1 MYISYIDRFQYRD
14 DARVSHPRPG
24 IRLQPEKGF
33 DMNRGSISLAAL
45 LWLIIGFLVIYPLSI
60 LVLESFKI
68 APTDTWGIGNYLEFF
83 RDTYYLK
90 TFANTLVLSSLVLL
104 TATLFGVPLAYILA
118 RYRQWGK
125 TVFTA
130 LILLPIVLPAYAG
143 VFAFIIFFGKYGTV
157 NLLLMDSGL
166 IEAPINFIY
175 GLHGLVFV
183 QALHMLP
190 FIVLGL
196 SAGFTNIDPCF
207 EEAAEVEGASGF
219 RRFFTVSLPLCT
231 PSYLAGAVIVFLWPF
246 TDWLTPLILG
256 QVDFLPSVAYINIA
270 YHFTDVHRKYLG
282 IVAVIVSSLVCISLF
297 LLARWWVERKKYTG
311 LSKGT
316 TSEGRVIEP
325 SPLVKSGAYLYMFF
339 IAGLVLLIPI
349 VLGLSAFSRRWVL
362 EPFPTYWTLDNFR
375 LILLESPLLIKNS
388 FLFSGVALLF
398 GIAFG
403 LPAAYII
410 VRTQVPG
417 KDALDFVITLML
429 AFPGMAV
436 GVAYL
441 FGFWEGIPLARYWI
455 IMPLALFAR
464 RLPYFLRMAHSS
476 YLQLDSSLEE
486 ASEVSGVGKLRTF
499 FSISLPLLLKG
510 VLVGVVMFFI
520 MAFQEISTAIFLYRG
535 GWETLPIGIYLNWH
549 RGMEFG
555 IAAAMA
561 FLMIVIT
568 FILLLIISRVAG
580 GILKAAWGPGGT

>member
-1 MYISYIDRFQYRD
+1 MW
-14 DARVSHPRPG
+14 
-24 IRLQPEKGF
+24 
-33 DMNRGSISLAAL
+33 RGNFSLAAL
-45 LWLIIGFLVIYPLSI
+45 LWLVVAFLVVYPLSI
-60 LVLESFKI
+60 LIVESFKI
-68 APTDTWGIGNYLEFF
+68 AATGGWGIGNYLGFF
-83 RDTYYLK
+83 RETYYLK
-90 TFANTLVLSSLVLL
+90 TFGNTLVLSTLVLMA
-104 TATLFGVPLAYILA
+104 TTLFGIPLAYILA
-118 RYRQWGK
+118 RYRQHGK

-143 VFAFIIFFGKYGTV
+143 VFAFIIFLGKFGTV
-157 NLLLMDSGL
+157 NLLLMDLGL
-166 IEAPINFIY
+166 IRQPINFIY
-175 GLHGLVFV
+175 GFHGLVFT
-183 QALHMLP
+183 QSLHMLP
-190 FIVLGL
+190 FIVLSL
-196 SAGFTNIDPCF
+196 SAGFTTIDPAF

-219 RRFFTVSLPLCT
+219 WRFLTVTLPLCT
-231 PSYLAGAVIVFLWPF
+231 PSYLAGAVLVFLWPF

-256 QVDFLPSVAYINIA
+256 QVDFLPSVAYINIS
-270 YHFTDVHRKYLG
+270 YHFTDMHRKYMG
-282 IVAVIVSSLVCISLF
+282 IVAVVVSSLVCISLF

-325 SPLVKSGAYLYMFF
+325 GPLLKSGAYLYMFF
-339 IAGLVLLIPI
+339 IAALVLLIPV
-349 VLGLSAFSRRWVL
+349 VLGLSAFSRRWVF
-362 EPFPTYWTLDNFR
+362 EPFPTYWTLDNFK

-388 FLFSGVALLF
+388 FLFSGLALVF
-398 GIAFG
+398 GMVFG

-410 VRTQVPG
+410 VRTRVPG
-417 KDALDFVITLML
+417 KNALDFVITLML

-436 GVAYL
+436 GVSYL
-441 FGFWEGIPLARYWI
+441 LGFWKGIPLATHWI

-476 YLQLDSSLEE
+476 YLQLDVSLEE
-486 ASEVSGVGKLRTF
+486 ASEVSGVGKFRTF
-499 FSISLPLLLKG
+499 FFISLPLLLKG

-535 GWETLPIGIYLNWH
+535 GWETLPIGIYLNWS

-568 FILLLIISRVAG
+568 FILLLIIARISG

>member
-1 MYISYIDRFQYRD
+1 MS
-14 DARVSHPRPG
+14 
-24 IRLQPEKGF
+24 
-33 DMNRGSISLAAL
+33 RGNIFLAAL
-45 LWLIIGFLVIYPLSI
+45 LWSVIAFLVIYPLSF

-68 APTDTWGIGNYLEFF
+68 AETSSWGIANYLEFF
-83 RDTYYLK
+83 HDAYYLK
-90 TFANTLVLSSLVLL
+90 TFGNTLLLSTLVLL
-104 TATLFGVPLAYILA
+104 TTTVFGVPLAYILA
-118 RYRQWGK
+118 RYRHWGK

-143 VFAFIIFFGKYGTV
+143 VFAFVIFLGKYGTV
-157 NLLLMDSGL
+157 NLLLMDTGL
-166 IEAPINFIY
+166 IEKPINFIY
-175 GLHGLVFV
+175 GLHGLVFI
-183 QALHMLP
+183 QSLHMLP

-196 SAGFTNIDPCF
+196 SAGFTTIDPSF

-219 RRFFTVSLPLCT
+219 WRFLTVTLPLCT

-256 QVDFLPSVAYINIA
+256 QVDFLPSVSYINIA
-270 YHFTDVHRKYLG
+270 YHFTDMHRKYMG
-282 IVAVIVSSLVCISLF
+282 IVAVVVSSFVCISIF
-297 LLARWWVERKKYTG
+297 LLARWWVERRKYTG

-316 TSEGRVIEP
+316 TAEGRVIEP
-325 SPLVKSGAYLYMFF
+325 SVVVKVSSYLYMFF
-339 IAGLVLLIPI
+339 IAGLVLLIPV
-349 VLGLSAFSRRWVL
+349 VLGLAAFSRRWVL
-362 EPFPTYWTLDNFR
+362 EPLPTYWTLENFK

-388 FLFSGVALLF
+388 FMFSGIALVF
-398 GIAFG
+398 GITFG
-403 LPAAYII
+403 LPAAYLI
-410 VRTQVPG
+410 VRTRVPG
-417 KDALDFVITLML
+417 KDALDFMITLML

-436 GVAYL
+436 GVSYL
-441 FGFWEGIPLARYWI
+441 LAFWHTIPMARHWI

-476 YLQLDSSLEE
+476 YLQLDISLEE
-486 ASEVSGVGKLRTF
+486 ASEVSGVGKMRTF
-499 FSISLPLLLKG
+499 FNISLPLLVKG

-535 GWETLPIGIYLNWH
+535 GWETLPIGIFLNWH

-568 FILLLIISRVAG
+568 FILLLIISRIG
-580 GILKAAWGPGGT
+580 GGVLKAAWGPGGT

>member
-1 MYISYIDRFQYRD
+1 ML
-14 DARVSHPRPG
+14 
-24 IRLQPEKGF
+24 LQLKGCA
-33 DMNRGSISLAAL
+33 MSRGNLSLSAV
-45 LWLIIGFLVIYPLSI
+45 LWSVMAFLVLYPLSI
-60 LVLESFKI
+60 LVFESFKI
-68 APTDTWGIGNYLEFF
+68 AGSDTFGIANYLGFF
-83 RDTYYLK
+83 QDVYYLK
-90 TFANTLVLSSLVLL
+90 TFANTLLLSTLVLIV
-104 TATLFGVPLAYILA
+104 TTLFGVPLAYILA

-157 NLLLMDSGL
+157 NLLLMETGL
-166 IEAPINFIY
+166 IAKPLNLIY
-175 GLHGLVFV
+175 GLHGVVFV

-190 FIVLGL
+190 FIVLSL
-196 SAGFTNIDPCF
+196 MAGFTNIDPAF
-207 EEAAEVEGASGF
+207 EEAAEVSGAGGF
-219 RRFFTVSLPLCT
+219 RRFVTISLPLCT
-231 PSYLAGAVIVFLWPF
+231 PNYLAGAVIVFLWPF

-270 YHFTDVHRKYLG
+270 YHFTDMHRKYMG
-282 IVAVIVSSLVCISLF
+282 IVAVVVSSLVCIGLF
-297 LLARWWVERKKYTG
+297 LLARWAVEKRKYTG

-316 TSEGRVIEP
+316 TSEGRVIQP
-325 SPLVKSGAYLYMFF
+325 SRLVQTGAYGYMLF
-339 IAGLVLLIPI
+339 IAVLVLLIPV
-349 VLGLSAFSRRWVL
+349 VLGLAAFSRRWVF

-375 LILLESPLLIKNS
+375 LIMQEMPLLIKNS
-388 FLFSGVALLF
+388 FVFSGIALLF

-403 LPAAYII
+403 LPAAYLV
-410 VRTQVPG
+410 VRTQARG

-436 GVAYL
+436 GVSYMLA
-441 FGFWEGIPLARYWI
+441 FWDTIPLATHWI

-476 YLQLDSSLEE
+476 YLQLDPSLEE
-486 ASEVSGVGKLRTF
+486 ASEVSGAGKLRTF
-499 FSISLPLLLKG
+499 AYISLPLLLKG

-568 FILLLIISRVAG
+568 FILLLIISKLG
-580 GILKAAWGPGGT
+580 GGVLKAAWGPGGK

>member
-1 MYISYIDRFQYRD
+1 MS
-14 DARVSHPRPG
+14 
-24 IRLQPEKGF
+24 
-33 DMNRGSISLAAL
+33 RGSISLAAL
-45 LWLIIGFLVIYPLSI
+45 LWLIIAFFVIYPLSI
-60 LVLESFKI
+60 LVLQSFKI
-68 APTDTWGIGNYLEFF
+68 VETDSWGISNYIGFF
-83 RDTYYLK
+83 QDTYYLK
-90 TFANTLVLSSLVLL
+90 IFGNTLLLSTLVLL
-104 TATLFGVPLAYILA
+104 TTTVFGIPLAYILA
-118 RYRQWGK
+118 RYRHWGK

-130 LILLPIVLPAYAG
+130 LILLPIVLPAFAG
-143 VFAFIIFFGKYGTV
+143 VFAFIIFFGKYGTL
-157 NLLLMDSGL
+157 NLLLMETGL
-166 IEAPINFIY
+166 IKTPINFIY
-175 GLHGLVFV
+175 GIHGLVFV
-183 QALHMLP
+183 QSLHMLP

-219 RRFFTVSLPLCT
+219 RRFLTVTLPLCT
-231 PSYLAGAVIVFLWPF
+231 PTYLAGAVIVFLWPF

-256 QVDFLPSVAYINIA
+256 QVDFLPSVAYLNIA
-270 YHFTDVHRKYLG
+270 YHFTDVHRKFMG
-282 IVAVIVSSLVCISLF
+282 IVAVVVSSVVCISLF
-297 LLARWWVERKKYTG
+297 LLARWWVEKRKYTG

-316 TSEGRVIEP
+316 TAEGRVIEP
-325 SPLVKSGAYLYMFF
+325 GPLVKLGAYLYMVF

-349 VLGLSAFSRRWVL
+349 VLGLSAFSRRWVF
-362 EPFPTYWTLDNFR
+362 EPFPTYWTLENFR
-375 LILLESPLLIKNS
+375 LILLESPGLIQNS
-388 FLFSGVALLF
+388 FVFSGVALLF

-410 VRTQVPG
+410 VRTRVPG
-417 KDALDFVITLML
+417 RNALDFVITLML
-429 AFPGMAV
+429 AFPGIAV
-436 GVAYL
+436 GVGYL
-441 FGFWEGIPLARYWI
+441 LGFWKGIPLAQYWI

-476 YLQLDSSLEE
+476 YLQLDISLEE
-486 ASEVSGVGKLRTF
+486 ASEVSGAGKLRTF
-499 FSISLPLLLKG
+499 MSISLPLLIKG

-535 GWETLPIGIYLNWH
+535 GWETLPIGIFLNWH

>member
-1 MYISYIDRFQYRD
+1 MT
-14 DARVSHPRPG
+14 
-24 IRLQPEKGF
+24 
-33 DMNRGSISLAAL
+33 RGNLFLATL
-45 LWLIIGFLVIYPLSI
+45 LWSVVAFLVVYPLSI

-68 APTDTWGIGNYLEFF
+68 AATGIRGISNYLEFF
-83 RDTYYLK
+83 QDAYYLK
-90 TFANTLVLSSLVLL
+90 TFGNTLVLSTLVLL
-104 TATLFGVPLAYILA
+104 TTTMFGVPLSYILA
-118 RYRQWGK
+118 RYRHWGK

-143 VFAFIIFFGKYGTV
+143 VFAFIIFFGKYGTL
-157 NLLLMDSGL
+157 NLLLMDMGL
-166 IEAPINFIY
+166 ITTPINFIY
-175 GLHGLVFV
+175 GLHGLVFI
-183 QALHMLP
+183 QTLHMLP
-190 FIVLGL
+190 FIALSL
-196 SAGFTNIDPCF
+196 SAGFTNIDPSF
-207 EEAAEVEGASGF
+207 EEAAEVEGASGSW
-219 RRFFTVSLPLCT
+219 RFFTVTLPLCT
-231 PSYLAGAVIVFLWPF
+231 PSYLAGAVLVFLWPF

-256 QVDFLPSVAYINIA
+256 QVDYLPSIAYINIA
-270 YHFTDVHRKYLG
+270 YHFTDMHRKYMG
-282 IVAVIVSSLVCISLF
+282 IVAVVVSSTVCITLF

-325 SPLVKSGAYLYMFF
+325 GALMKVGSYVYMVC
-339 IAGLVLLIPI
+339 IAVLVLLIPV
-349 VLGLSAFSRRWVL
+349 VLGLAAFSRRWVF

-375 LILLESPLLIKNS
+375 LILLETPLLIKNS
-388 FLFSGVALLF
+388 FVFSGVALLF

-403 LPAAYII
+403 LPAAYLI
-410 VRTQVPG
+410 VRTRVPG

-436 GVAYL
+436 GVSYL
-441 FGFWEGIPLARYWI
+441 LAFWQGIPLATHWV

-476 YLQLDSSLEE
+476 YLQLDISLEE
-486 ASEVSGVGKLRTF
+486 ASEVSGAGKLRTF
-499 FSISLPLLLKG
+499 LHISLPLLLKG

-561 FLMIVIT
+561 FLMIVVT
-568 FILLLIISRVAG
+568 FILLLIISRIG
-580 GILKAAWGPGGT
+580 GGVLKAAWGPGGT

>member
-1 MYISYIDRFQYRD
+1 MS
-14 DARVSHPRPG
+14 
-24 IRLQPEKGF
+24 
-33 DMNRGSISLAAL
+33 RGNIFLATF
-45 LWLIIGFLVIYPLSI
+45 LWSVIAFLVLYPLCI
-60 LVLESFKI
+60 LGLESLKI
-68 APTDTWGIGNYLEFF
+68 AVTGSWGINNYLEFF
-83 RDTYYLK
+83 QDTYYLK
-90 TFANTLVLSSLVLL
+90 TFGNTLVLGTLVLL
-104 TATLFGVPLAYILA
+104 TTTLFGVPLSYILA
-118 RYRQWGK
+118 RYRQRGK

-130 LILLPIVLPAYAG
+130 LTLLPIVLPAYAG

-157 NLLLMDSGL
+157 NLLLVKTGL
-166 IEAPINFIY
+166 IKTPINFIY

-183 QALHMLP
+183 QSLHMLP

-196 SAGFTNIDPCF
+196 SAGFTNIDPSF
-207 EEAAEVEGASGF
+207 EEAAEVDGASGF
-219 RRFFTVSLPLCT
+219 WRFLTVTLPLCA

-270 YHFTDVHRKYLG
+270 YHFTDMHRKYMG
-282 IVAVIVSSLVCISLF
+282 IVAVVVSSTVCIALF
-297 LLARWWVERKKYTG
+297 LLAKWWVERKKYTG

-325 SPLVKSGAYLYMFF
+325 GPLVKLGAYLYMFF
-339 IAGLVLLIPI
+339 IAALVLLIPI
-349 VLGLSAFSRRWVL
+349 VLGLAAFSRRWVL

-375 LILLESPLLIKNS
+375 VILLETPLLIKNS
-388 FLFSGVALLF
+388 FVFSGVALLF

-403 LPAAYII
+403 LPAAYLI
-410 VRTQVPG
+410 VRTRVPG
-417 KDALDFVITLML
+417 RDALDFVITLML

-436 GVAYL
+436 GVSYL
-441 FGFWEGIPLARYWI
+441 LAFWKDIPLATLWI

-464 RLPYFLRMAHSS
+464 RLPYFLRMAHAS
-476 YLQLDSSLEE
+476 YLQLDISLEE
-486 ASEVSGVGKLRTF
+486 ASEVSGAGKLTTF
-499 FSISLPLLLKG
+499 LNISLPLLIKG

-555 IAAAMA
+555 LAAAMA
-561 FLMIVIT
+561 FLMITIA
-568 FILLLIISRVAG
+568 FILLLIIARIGG
-580 GILKAAWGPGGT
+580 GILKAAWGPGGA

>member
-1 MYISYIDRFQYRD
+1 MS
-14 DARVSHPRPG
+14 
-24 IRLQPEKGF
+24 
-33 DMNRGSISLAAL
+33 RGNVFLAAI
-45 LWLIIGFLVIYPLSI
+45 LWLVIAFLVLYPLSF

-68 APTDTWGIGNYLEFF
+68 AGTDNWGIKNYLGFF
-83 RDTYYLK
+83 LDTYYLK
-90 TFANTLVLSSLVLL
+90 VFGNTLVLSSLVLL
-104 TATLFGVPLAYILA
+104 TTTLFGVPLAYILA
-118 RYRQWGK
+118 RYRHWGK

-143 VFAFIIFFGKYGTV
+143 VFAFIIFLGKHGTL
-157 NLLLMDSGL
+157 NLLLMEAGL
-166 IEAPINFIY
+166 IKTPINFIY
-175 GLHGLVFV
+175 GLHGLVFI
-183 QALHMLP
+183 QSLHMLP

-196 SAGFTNIDPCF
+196 SAGFTTIDPSL

-219 RRFFTVSLPLCT
+219 RRFFTISLPLCS
-231 PSYLAGAVIVFLWPF
+231 PSYMAGAVIVFLWPF
-246 TDWLTPLILG
+246 TDWLTPMILG

-270 YHFTDVHRKYLG
+270 YHFTDMHRKYMG
-282 IVAVIVSSLVCISLF
+282 IVAVIISSIVCIAIF
-297 LLARWWVERKKYTG
+297 LLVRRWVERKKYTG

-325 SPLVKSGAYLYMFF
+325 GALVKSGAYVYMIF

-349 VLGLSAFSRRWVL
+349 VLGLSAFSRRWVF
-362 EPFPTYWTLDNFR
+362 EPFPTYWTLENFR
-375 LILLESPLLIKNS
+375 LILLESPILIKNS
-388 FLFSGVALLF
+388 FLFSGIALLL
-398 GIAFG
+398 GITFG
-403 LPAAYII
+403 LPAAYLI
-410 VRTQVPG
+410 VRTNVPG
-417 KDALDFVITLML
+417 RNALDFVITLML
-429 AFPGMAV
+429 AFPGIAV
-436 GVAYL
+436 GVSYL
-441 FGFWEGIPLARYWI
+441 LAFWKDIPLATYWI

-476 YLQLDSSLEE
+476 YLQLDISLEE
-486 ASEVSGVGKLRTF
+486 ASEVSGAGKIRTF
-499 FSISLPLLLKG
+499 FNISLPLVIKG

-568 FILLLIISRVAG
+568 FILLLIISRIGG

>member
-1 MYISYIDRFQYRD
+1 MS
-14 DARVSHPRPG
+14 
-24 IRLQPEKGF
+24 
-33 DMNRGSISLAAL
+33 RGQVLLAAF
-45 LWLIIGFLVIYPLSI
+45 LWGIIGLLVLYPLSI
-60 LVLESFKI
+60 LVVESAKI
-68 APTDTWGIGNYLEFF
+68 EATGAWGLGNYLEFF
-83 RDTYYLK
+83 HDTYYLK

-104 TATLFGVPLAYILA
+104 TTTVFGIPLAYILA

-143 VFAFIIFFGKYGTV
+143 VFAFIIFFGRFGTV
-157 NLLLMDSGL
+157 NLLLMDAGL

-175 GLHGLVFV
+175 GLHGLVFI
-183 QALHMLP
+183 QSLHMLP
-190 FIVLGL
+190 FIVLSL

-219 RRFFTVSLPLCT
+219 RRFITVTLPLCT

-270 YHFTDVHRKYLG
+270 YHFTDMHRKYMG
-282 IVAVIVSSLVCISLF
+282 IVAVVISSLVCISIF

-325 SPLVKSGAYLYMFF
+325 SPLVQASSYLYMFF
-339 IAGLVLLIPI
+339 IAALVLVIPI
-349 VLGLSAFSRRWVL
+349 VLGLAAFSRRWVL

-375 LILLESPLLIKNS
+375 LILLESPLLIQNS
-388 FLFSGVALLF
+388 FVFSGVALLF
-398 GIAFG
+398 GISFG

-410 VRTQVPG
+410 VRTRVPG
-417 KDALDFVITLML
+417 KNALDFVITLML
-429 AFPGMAV
+429 AFPGMAI
-436 GVAYL
+436 GVSYL
-441 FGFWEGIPLARYWI
+441 LGFWEGIPLAKYWI

-486 ASEVSGVGKLRTF
+486 ASEVSGVGKVKTF
-499 FSISLPLLLKG
+499 FYISLPLLLKG

-561 FLMIVIT
+561 FLMIMIT
-568 FILLLIISRVAG
+568 FVLLLIISRIGG
-580 GILKAAWGPGGT
+580 GIMKAAWGPGGT

>member
-1 MYISYIDRFQYRD
+1 MS
-14 DARVSHPRPG
+14 
-24 IRLQPEKGF
+24 
-33 DMNRGSISLAAL
+33 RGNIFLSTLLWSIIAL
-45 LWLIIGFLVIYPLSI
+45 LVLYPLSI

-68 APTDTWGIGNYLEFF
+68 AVNDTWGIKNYLEFF
-83 RDTYYLK
+83 QDSYYLK
-90 TFANTLVLSSLVLL
+90 TFANTLVLSTLVLL
-104 TATLFGVPLAYILA
+104 STTLFGVPLAYILA
-118 RYRQWGK
+118 RYRQRGK

-157 NLLLMDSGL
+157 NLLLLDTGL
-166 IEAPINFIY
+166 LKTPINFVY
-175 GLHGLVFV
+175 GLHGLVFI
-183 QALHMLP
+183 QSLHMLP
-190 FIVLGL
+190 FVVLGL
-196 SAGFTNIDPCF
+196 SAGFTNIDPAF

-219 RRFFTVSLPLCT
+219 WRFLTVTLPLCT

-256 QVDFLPSVAYINIA
+256 QVDFLPSVAYINIS
-270 YHFTDVHRKYLG
+270 YHFTDMHRKYMG
-282 IVAVIVSSLVCISLF
+282 IVAVVVSSLVCITLF
-297 LLARWWVERKKYTG
+297 LVARWWVERKKYTG

-325 SPLVKSGAYLYMFF
+325 GKLLKLGSYLYMFF
-339 IAGLVLLIPI
+339 IAALVLLIPI
-349 VLGLSAFSRRWVL
+349 VLGLAAFSRRWVF

-375 LILLESPLLIKNS
+375 LILLESPLLIQNS
-388 FLFSGVALLF
+388 FVYSGIALLF

-403 LPAAYII
+403 LPAAYLI
-410 VRTQVPG
+410 VRTRVPG
-417 KDALDFVITLML
+417 RDALDFVITLML
-429 AFPGMAV
+429 AFPGIAV
-436 GVAYL
+436 GVSYL
-441 FGFWEGIPLARYWI
+441 LGFWETIPLAKHWI
-455 IMPLALFAR
+455 IMALALFAR
-464 RLPYFLRMAHSS
+464 RLPYFLRMAHAS
-476 YLQLDSSLEE
+476 YLQLDVSLEE
-486 ASEVSGVGKLRTF
+486 ASEVSGAGKLRTF
-499 FSISLPLLLKG
+499 LSISLPLLVKG

-568 FILLLIISRVAG
+568 FILLLIISRIG
-580 GILKAAWGPGGT
+580 GGVLKAAWGAAEK

>member
-1 MYISYIDRFQYRD
+1 MS
-14 DARVSHPRPG
+14 
-24 IRLQPEKGF
+24 
-33 DMNRGSISLAAL
+33 RGNIFLAAL
-45 LWLIIGFLVIYPLSI
+45 LWSIIGFLVIYPLSI

-68 APTDTWGIGNYLEFF
+68 AGTGGWGLDNYLEFF

-90 TFANTLVLSSLVLL
+90 TFGNTLVLSSLVLI
-104 TATLFGVPLAYILA
+104 TTTLFGVPLSYILA
-118 RYRQWGK
+118 RYRQRGK

-157 NLLLMDSGL
+157 NLLLMNMGL
-166 IEAPINFIY
+166 IKTPVNFIY
-175 GLHGLVFV
+175 ALHGLVFI
-183 QALHMLP
+183 QSLHMLP
-190 FIVLGL
+190 FIVLSL

-219 RRFFTVSLPLCT
+219 WRFLTVTLPLCT

-270 YHFTDVHRKYLG
+270 YHFTDMQRKYMG
-282 IVAVIVSSLVCISLF
+282 IVAVVVSSIVCIALF

-325 SPLVKSGAYLYMFF
+325 SGLMKSGSYLYMGF
-339 IAGLVLLIPI
+339 IAMLVLLIPI
-349 VLGLSAFSRRWVL
+349 VLGLSAFSRRWVF
-362 EPFPTYWTLDNFR
+362 EPFPTYWTLENFK
-375 LILLESPLLIKNS
+375 LILLESPRLIQNS
-388 FLFSGVALLF
+388 FVFSGMALLF

-410 VRTQVPG
+410 VRTRVPG

-436 GVAYL
+436 GVSYL
-441 FGFWEGIPLARYWI
+441 LAFWNGIPLATYWV

-476 YLQLDSSLEE
+476 YLQLDISLEE

-499 FSISLPLLLKG
+499 LYISLPLLVKG

-568 FILLLIISRVAG
+568 FILLLIIARISG

>member
-1 MYISYIDRFQYRD
+1 MS
-14 DARVSHPRPG
+14 
-24 IRLQPEKGF
+24 
-33 DMNRGSISLAAL
+33 RGNTFLAAL
-45 LWLIIGFLVIYPLSI
+45 LWLVIAFLVLYPLSF

-68 APTDTWGIGNYLEFF
+68 TGTDNWGIKNYLGFF
-83 RDTYYLK
+83 QDTYYLK
-90 TFANTLVLSSLVLL
+90 TFGNTLVLSSLVLL
-104 TATLFGVPLAYILA
+104 TTTLFGVPLAYILA
-118 RYRQWGK
+118 RYRHWGK

-143 VFAFIIFFGKYGTV
+143 VFAFIIFLGKHGTL
-157 NLLLMDSGL
+157 NLLLMEAGL
-166 IEAPINFIY
+166 IKTPINFIY
-175 GLHGLVFV
+175 GLHGLVFI
-183 QALHMLP
+183 QSLHMLP

-196 SAGFTNIDPCF
+196 SAGFTTIDPSF

-219 RRFFTVSLPLCT
+219 RRFFTISLPLCT

-246 TDWLTPLILG
+246 TDWLTPMILG

-270 YHFTDVHRKYLG
+270 YHFTDMHRKYMG
-282 IVAVIVSSLVCISLF
+282 IVAVIISSIVCIALF
-297 LLARWWVERKKYTG
+297 LLVKRWVERKKYTG

-325 SPLVKSGAYLYMFF
+325 GALVKSGAYLYMVF

-349 VLGLSAFSRRWVL
+349 VLGLSAFSRRWVF
-362 EPFPTYWTLDNFR
+362 EPFPTYWTLENFR
-375 LILLESPLLIKNS
+375 LILLESPILIKNS
-388 FLFSGVALLF
+388 FVFSGIALLF
-398 GIAFG
+398 GITFG

-410 VRTQVPG
+410 VRTRVPG
-417 KDALDFVITLML
+417 KNALDFVITLML
-429 AFPGMAV
+429 AFPGIAV
-436 GVAYL
+436 GVGYL
-441 FGFWEGIPLARYWI
+441 LAFWKDIPLATYWI

-476 YLQLDSSLEE
+476 YLQLDISLEE
-486 ASEVSGVGKLRTF
+486 ASEVSGAGKIRTF
-499 FSISLPLLLKG
+499 FNISLPLLIKG

-568 FILLLIISRVAG
+568 FILLLIISRIGG

>member
-1 MYISYIDRFQYRD
+1 MS
-14 DARVSHPRPG
+14 
-24 IRLQPEKGF
+24 
-33 DMNRGSISLAAL
+33 RGNIFLAAL
-45 LWLIIGFLVIYPLSI
+45 LWSVIAFLVIYPLSI
-60 LVLESFKI
+60 LVVESFKI
-68 APTDTWGIGNYLEFF
+68 SGTENWGISNYLEFF
-83 RDTYYLK
+83 QDTYYLK
-90 TFANTLVLSSLVLL
+90 TFGNTLVLSSLVLI
-104 TATLFGVPLAYILA
+104 TTTLFGVPLAYILA
-118 RYRQWGK
+118 RYRHWGK

-143 VFAFIIFFGKYGTV
+143 VFAFVIFFGKYGTV
-157 NLLLMDSGL
+157 NLLLMDTGL
-166 IEAPINFIY
+166 IKTPINFIY

-183 QALHMLP
+183 QSLHMLP

-219 RRFFTVSLPLCT
+219 WRFLTVTLPLCT

-256 QVDFLPSVAYINIA
+256 QVDFLPSVSYINIA
-270 YHFTDVHRKYLG
+270 YHFTDMHRKYMG
-282 IVAVIVSSLVCISLF
+282 IVAVVISSIVCITLF

-325 SPLVKSGAYLYMFF
+325 TPLVKWGAYLYIFF
-339 IAGLVLLIPI
+339 IAFLVLLIPI
-349 VLGLSAFSRRWVL
+349 VLGLAAFSRRWVV
-362 EPFPTYWTLDNFR
+362 EPFPTYWTLENFR
-375 LILLESPLLIKNS
+375 LILLESPALIKNS
-388 FLFSGVALLF
+388 FIFSGIALVF
-398 GIAFG
+398 GIGFG
-403 LPAAYII
+403 LPASYLI
-410 VRTQVPG
+410 VRTRVPG
-417 KDALDFVITLML
+417 RNALDFVITLML

-436 GVAYL
+436 GVSYL
-441 FGFWEGIPLARYWI
+441 LAFWKDIPLATFWI

-476 YLQLDSSLEE
+476 YLQLDISLEE
-486 ASEVSGVGKLRTF
+486 ASEVSGAGKVRTF
-499 FSISLPLLLKG
+499 FNISLPLLVKG

-520 MAFQEISTAIFLYRG
+520 MSFQEISTAIFLYRG
-535 GWETLPIGIYLNWH
+535 GWETLPIGIFLNWH

-568 FILLLIISRVAG
+568 FILLLIISRIGG

>member
-1 MYISYIDRFQYRD
+1 
-14 DARVSHPRPG
+14 VS
-24 IRLQPEKGF
+24 
-33 DMNRGSISLAAL
+33 RGNIFLTIL
-45 LWLIIGFLVIYPLSI
+45 LWSVIAFLVLYPLSI

-68 APTDTWGIGNYLEFF
+68 TGTNSWGINNYLEFF
-83 RDTYYLK
+83 QDTYYLK
-90 TFANTLVLSSLVLL
+90 TFGNTLVLSTLVLL
-104 TATLFGVPLAYILA
+104 TTTLFGIPLSYILA
-118 RYRQWGK
+118 RYRQRGK

-130 LILLPIVLPAYAG
+130 LTLLPIVLPAYAG
-143 VFAFIIFFGKYGTV
+143 VFAFIIFFGKFGTV
-157 NLLLMDSGL
+157 NLLLRGTGL
-166 IEAPINFIY
+166 IKAPINFIY
-175 GLHGLVFV
+175 GLHGLVLV
-183 QALHMLP
+183 QSLHMLP

-196 SAGFTNIDPCF
+196 SAGFTNIDPSF

-219 RRFFTVSLPLCT
+219 WRFLTVTLPLCA

-256 QVDFLPSVAYINIA
+256 QVDILPSVAYINIA
-270 YHFTDVHRKYLG
+270 YHFTDVHRKYMG
-282 IVAVIVSSLVCISLF
+282 IVAVVVSSTICIALF
-297 LLARWWVERKKYTG
+297 LLAKWWVERKKYTG

-325 SPLVKSGAYLYMFF
+325 GPLMKMGAYLYMFF
-339 IAGLVLLIPI
+339 IAALVLLIPI
-349 VLGLSAFSRRWVL
+349 VLGLAAFSRRWVL

-375 LILLESPLLIKNS
+375 VILLETPLLIKNS
-388 FLFSGVALLF
+388 FVFSGVALLL

-403 LPAAYII
+403 LPTAYLI
-410 VRTQVPG
+410 VRTRVPG
-417 KDALDFVITLML
+417 RDALDFVITLML

-436 GVAYL
+436 GVSYL
-441 FGFWEGIPLARYWI
+441 LAFWKGIPLATLWI

-464 RLPYFLRMAHSS
+464 RLPYFLRMAHAS
-476 YLQLDSSLEE
+476 YLQLDISLEE
-486 ASEVSGVGKLRTF
+486 ASEVSGAGKLTTF
-499 FSISLPLLLKG
+499 LNISLPLLIKG

-561 FLMIVIT
+561 FLMITIA
-568 FILLLIISRVAG
+568 FILLLIIARIGG

>member
-1 MYISYIDRFQYRD
+1 
-14 DARVSHPRPG
+14 VS
-24 IRLQPEKGF
+24 
-33 DMNRGSISLAAL
+33 RGNIFLTIL
-45 LWLIIGFLVIYPLSI
+45 LWSVIVFLVLYPLSI

-68 APTDTWGIGNYLEFF
+68 TGTNSWGIDNYLEFF
-83 RDTYYLK
+83 QDTYYLK
-90 TFANTLVLSSLVLL
+90 TFGNTLVLSTLVLL
-104 TATLFGVPLAYILA
+104 ATTLFGIPLSYILA
-118 RYRQWGK
+118 RYRQRGK
-125 TVFTA
+125 TIFTA
-130 LILLPIVLPAYAG
+130 LTLLPIVLPAYAG
-143 VFAFIIFFGKYGTV
+143 VFAFIIFFGKFGTV
-157 NLLLMDSGL
+157 NLLLKGTGL
-166 IEAPINFIY
+166 IKAPINFIY

-183 QALHMLP
+183 QSLHMLP

-196 SAGFTNIDPCF
+196 SAGFTNIDPSF

-219 RRFFTVSLPLCT
+219 WRFLTVTLPLCA

-256 QVDFLPSVAYINIA
+256 QVDILPSVAYINIA
-270 YHFTDVHRKYLG
+270 YHFTDVHRKYMG
-282 IVAVIVSSLVCISLF
+282 IVAVVLSSTICIALF
-297 LLARWWVERKKYTG
+297 LFAKWWVERKKYTG

-325 SPLVKSGAYLYMFF
+325 GPLMKMGAYLYMFF
-339 IAGLVLLIPI
+339 IAALVLLIPI
-349 VLGLSAFSRRWVL
+349 VLGLAAFSRRWVL

-375 LILLESPLLIKNS
+375 VILLETPLLIKNS
-388 FLFSGVALLF
+388 FVFSGVALLL

-403 LPAAYII
+403 LPAAYLI
-410 VRTQVPG
+410 VRTRIPG
-417 KDALDFVITLML
+417 RDALDFVITLML

-436 GVAYL
+436 GVSYL
-441 FGFWEGIPLARYWI
+441 LAFWKGIPLATLWI

-464 RLPYFLRMAHSS
+464 RLPYFLRMAHAS
-476 YLQLDSSLEE
+476 YLQLDISLEE
-486 ASEVSGVGKLRTF
+486 ASEVSGAGKLTTF
-499 FSISLPLLLKG
+499 LNISLPLLIKG

-561 FLMIVIT
+561 FLMITIA
-568 FILLLIISRVAG
+568 FILLLIIARIGG

>member
-1 MYISYIDRFQYRD
+1 MS
-14 DARVSHPRPG
+14 
-24 IRLQPEKGF
+24 
-33 DMNRGSISLAAL
+33 RGNIVLATL
-45 LWLIIGFLVIYPLSI
+45 LWLIIAFLVVYPLSI

-68 APTDTWGIGNYLEFF
+68 VGTGSWGIDNYLGFF
-83 RDTYYLK
+83 QDTYYLK
-90 TFANTLVLSSLVLL
+90 IFGNTLLLSTLVLL
-104 TATLFGVPLAYILA
+104 TTTLVGLPLAYILA

-143 VFAFIIFFGKYGTV
+143 IFAFIIFLGKFGTV
-157 NLLLMDSGL
+157 NLLLMKTGL
-166 IEAPINFIY
+166 IKTPINFIY
-175 GLHGLVFV
+175 GLHGLVFI
-183 QALHMLP
+183 QSLHMLP

-196 SAGFTNIDPCF
+196 SAGFTTIDPSF
-207 EEAAEVEGASGF
+207 EEAAEVQGASGF
-219 RRFFTVSLPLCT
+219 WRFLTVTLPLCT

-270 YHFTDVHRKYLG
+270 YHFTDMHRKYMG
-282 IVAVIVSSLVCISLF
+282 IVAVVVSSTVCITLF

-325 SPLVKSGAYLYMFF
+325 GALLKWGAYLYMFF
-339 IAGLVLLIPI
+339 IASLVLVIPL
-349 VLGLSAFSRRWVL
+349 VLGLAAFSRRWVF
-362 EPFPTYWTLDNFR
+362 EPFPTYWTLDNFK
-375 LILLESPLLIKNS
+375 LIFLETPLLIQNS
-388 FLFSGVALLF
+388 FVFSGVALLF

-403 LPAAYII
+403 LPAAYLI
-410 VRTQVPG
+410 VRTRVPG
-417 KDALDFVITLML
+417 RDALDFVITLML

-436 GVAYL
+436 GVSYL
-441 FGFWEGIPLARYWI
+441 LAFWKDIPLASHWI

-476 YLQLDSSLEE
+476 YLQLDISLEE
-486 ASEVSGVGKLRTF
+486 ASEVAGAGKLRTF
-499 FSISLPLLLKG
+499 LNISLPLLVKG

-535 GWETLPIGIYLNWH
+535 GWETLPIGIYLNWN

-561 FLMIVIT
+561 FVMIVIT
-568 FILLLIISRVAG
+568 FILLLIISRIAG
-580 GILKAAWGPGGT
+580 GILKAAWGPGGA